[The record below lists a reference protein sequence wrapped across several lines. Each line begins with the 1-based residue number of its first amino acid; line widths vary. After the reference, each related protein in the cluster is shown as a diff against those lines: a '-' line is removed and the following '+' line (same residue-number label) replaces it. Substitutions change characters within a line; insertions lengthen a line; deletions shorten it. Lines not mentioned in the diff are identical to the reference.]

1 MIHVQFDHLSCA
13 LGVLGLGGC
22 YQPGRAPPAHRSQA
36 HTAHPHVNQNG
47 EASSLP
53 CQFRCNWSIKTWHDS
68 PNPVQ
73 ISMQNVPKLVT
84 QGA

>member
-1 MIHVQFDHLSCA
+1 MIHVQSGHLSCA

-22 YQPGRAPPAHRSQA
+22 YKPGRAPPAHRSQA
-36 HTAHPHVNQNG
+36 HTAWLHANQCG

-53 CQFRCNWSIKTWHDS
+53 CQFVCEWSIKTWHDS
-68 PNPVQ
+68 PDPVQ